1 MSKKVLITGGAGFI
15 AHHTIRHLLK
25 NTDWE
30 IVSLDRLDYSGNLN
44 RIADMMNEFDYEIQ
58 KRLRIVYHDLRAEVN
73 QMLTADLGEFEYIIH
88 MAASSHVDRSIEDP
102 MTFVLD
108 NVVATCNILNFGRK
122 QKNLERF
129 IYFSTDEVFGPAPVG
144 VKYKERDRYNS
155 TNPYSAT
162 KAGGEELAV
171 AFENSYGMPIYITH
185 TMNVFGERQHPEKF
199 IPMTIKKVNTGEVVT
214 IHSDETKTIP
224 GSRHYIHASDVADGC
239 LFLLQNQNKI
249 TKIKKDYGGAKC
261 PKFNLVGPV
270 EWNNLE
276 LAQKIARAQNKELN
290 YQMVD
295 FHTSRP
301 GHDLRYALDGDLM
314 KEIGWVPKVSIEE
327 RINQVVRW
335 TLNNGRWLKL

>member
-1 MSKKVLITGGAGFI
+1 MLKRILITGGAGFI
-15 AHHTIRHLLK
+15 AHHTIRYLLI

-44 RIADMMNEFDYEIQ
+44 RIADMMTVFDKSTQ
-58 KRLRIVYHDLRAEVN
+58 KRLRIVYHDLRAEIN
-73 QMLTADLGEFEYIIH
+73 QMLTADLGDFDYIIH

-129 IYFSTDEVFGPAPVG
+129 IYFSTDEVFGPAPNNI
-144 VKYKERDRYNS
+144 KYKERDRYNS

-171 AFENSYGMPIYITH
+171 AFENSYKMPIYITH

-199 IPMTIKKVNTGEVVT
+199 IPMTIKKISKEEIVT
-214 IHSDETKTIP
+214 IHSDETKKIP
-224 GSRHYIHASDVADGC
+224 GSRHYIHANDVADGC
-239 LFLLQNQNKI
+239 LFLLLNQNKI
-249 TKIKKDYGGAKC
+249 SKLGKDYGHAKC

-276 LAQKIARAQNKELN
+276 LAQKIARAQNKELK
-290 YQMVD
+290 YEMVD

-314 KEIGWVPKVSIEE
+314 KQLGWEPAVSIEE

-335 TLNNGRWLKL
+335 TLENDRWLKL